1 MSEVTIEQL
10 QADNENLTSE
20 LEKVKAK
27 NAELLDEL
35 KTAKKSRATQELQE
49 RAQALEAEKEALQ
62 AELKKHTFDSPVNA
76 VFKDIS
82 GAGSIFRE
90 SFEKHFSIIQDEYEG
105 RFWIHDK
112 DGNPV
117 YKTVQQGKYGNKE
130 EPRELTFYDIRD
142 VIDEHGLEELNYFIP
157 KPKGGG
163 APGNDGRN
171 YSRPKPVT
179 EKPKEPSDNVPNFGM
194 R

>member
-10 QADNENLTSE
+10 QTENEAL
-20 LEKVKAK
+20 KAK

-49 RAQALEAEKEALQ
+49 RAQALEVEKEALQ
-62 AELKKHTFDSPVNA
+62 AELKKHTFDAPVNA
-76 VFKDIS
+76 VFKEVS

-117 YKTVQQGKYGNKE
+117 YKTVKQGKYGNKE
-130 EPRELTFYDIRD
+130 EPRELTFNDIRD
-142 VIDEHGLEELNYFIP
+142 VIDEHGLEELDFFLP
-157 KPKGGG
+157 KPKGTG
-163 APGNDGRN
+163 ALGNNGSH
-171 YSRPKPVT
+171 YSRPAPVS

>member
-1 MSEVTIEQL
+1 MSELTIEQL

-27 NAELLDEL
+27 NAELLG
-35 KTAKKSRATQELQE
+35 KVKKAQQGSGENSE
-49 RAQALEAEKEALQ
+49 RLEALETENQSLK
-62 AELKKHTFDSPVNA
+62 AELRAFTFDSPVNA

-117 YKTVQQGKYGNKE
+117 YKTVKQGKYGNKE
-130 EPRELTFYDIRD
+130 EPRELTFNDIRD
-142 VIDEHGLEELNYFIP
+142 VIDEHGLDELDYFIP
-157 KPKGGG
+157 KPKGTG
-163 APGNDGRN
+163 APGSNGRN
-171 YSRPKPVT
+171 YSRPAPAD
-179 EKPKEPSDNVPNFGM
+179 EKPKEASDNVPSFGM

>member
-1 MSEVTIEQL
+1 MSEATIEQL
-10 QADNENLTSE
+10 QANNENLTAE

-27 NAELLDEL
+27 NAELLG
-35 KTAKKSRATQELQE
+35 KVKKAQQGSGENSE
-49 RAQALEAEKEALQ
+49 RLEALEAENANLKG
-62 AELKKHTFDSPVNA
+62 ELRTYTYDAPVNA
-76 VFKDIS
+76 VFKEIS

-90 SFEKHFSIIQDEYEG
+90 SFEKYFSIIQDDYEG

-117 YKTVQQGKYGNKE
+117 YKTVQQGKYGNRE
-130 EPRELTFYDIRD
+130 EPRELTFNDIRD
-142 VIDEHGLEELNYFIP
+142 VIQDHSLAELDFFLP

-163 APGNDGRN
+163 AIGSNGRH
-171 YSRPKPVT
+171 YSRPAPAD
-179 EKPKEPSDNVPNFGM
+179 EKPKEASDNVPTFGM

>member
-10 QADNENLTSE
+10 QANNENLTAE

-27 NAELLDEL
+27 NAELLG
-35 KTAKKSRATQELQE
+35 KVKKAQQGSGENSE
-49 RAQALEAEKEALQ
+49 RLEALEAENANLKG
-62 AELKKHTFDSPVNA
+62 ELRTYTYDAPVNA
-76 VFKDIS
+76 VFKEIS

-90 SFEKHFSIIQDEYEG
+90 SFEKHFSIIQDECEG

-117 YKTVQQGKYGNKE
+117 YKTVKQGKYGNKE
-130 EPRELTFYDIRD
+130 EPRELTFNDIRD
-142 VIDEHGLEELNYFIP
+142 VIDEHGLEELDFFLP

-163 APGNDGRN
+163 ALGSNGRH
-171 YSRPKPVT
+171 YSRPAPT
-179 EKPKEPSDNVPNFGM
+179 DEKPKEASDNVPTFGM

>member
-10 QADNENLTSE
+10 QADNESLTAE

-27 NAELLDEL
+27 NAELLG
-35 KTAKKSRATQELQE
+35 KVKKAQQGSGEYSE
-49 RAQALEAEKEALQ
+49 RLEALEAENQSLKS
-62 AELKKHTFDSPVNA
+62 ELRAFTFDAPVNA
-76 VFKDIS
+76 VFKEVS

-112 DGNPV
+112 EGNPI
-117 YKTVQQGKYGNKE
+117 YKTVKQGKYGNKE
-130 EPRELTFYDIRD
+130 EPRELTFNDIRD
-142 VIDEHGLEELNYFIP
+142 VIDEYGLDELGYFIP
-157 KPKGGG
+157 KPKGTG

-171 YSRPKPVT
+171 YSRPAPAA
-179 EKPKEPSDNVPNFGM
+179 EKPKEASDNVPTFGM

>member
-10 QADNENLTSE
+10 QTENEAL
-20 LEKVKAK
+20 KAK

-35 KTAKKSRATQELQE
+35 KTDKKSRATHELQE
-49 RAQALEAEKEALQ
+49 RAQALEVEKEALQ
-62 AELKKHTFDSPVNA
+62 AELKKHTFDAPVDSI
-76 VFKDIS
+76 FREIS

-117 YKTVQQGKYGNKE
+117 YKTVQQGKYGNRE
-130 EPRELTFYDIRD
+130 EPRELTFNDIRD
-142 VIDEHGLEELNYFIP
+142 VIQDHSLAELDFFLP

-163 APGNDGRN
+163 ALGNNGSH
-171 YSRPKPVT
+171 YSRPAPVS
-179 EKPKEPSDNVPNFGM
+179 EKPKEPSDNVPTFGM

>member
-10 QADNENLTSE
+10 QADNESLTAE

-27 NAELLDEL
+27 NAELLG
-35 KTAKKSRATQELQE
+35 KVKKAQQGSGEYSE
-49 RAQALEAEKEALQ
+49 RLEALEAENQSLKS
-62 AELKKHTFDSPVNA
+62 ELRAFTFDAPVNA
-76 VFKDIS
+76 VFKEVS

-117 YKTVQQGKYGNKE
+117 YKTVQQGKYGNRE
-130 EPRELTFYDIRD
+130 EPRELTFNDIRD
-142 VIDEHGLEELNYFIP
+142 VIQDHSLAELDFFLP

-163 APGNDGRN
+163 ALGNDGRH
-171 YSRPKPVT
+171 YSRPAPAAD
-179 EKPKEPSDNVPNFGM
+179 KPKEGSDNVPTFGM